1 MVGIVEVFE
10 KSTVTKVFVVPSL
23 GKDVLLT
30 KDVETVDISA
40 IVVASSI
47 AVVITVLKFVAAFAD
62 VVISAVEG
70 YRVVDFLV
78 GEKVLR
84 P

>member
-1 MVGIVEVFE
+1 M
-10 KSTVTKVFVVPSL
+10 
-23 GKDVLLT
+23 
-30 KDVETVDISA
+30 VDISA
-40 IVVASSI
+40 IVVASSV

-62 VVISAVEG
+62 VVISAAEG
-70 YRVVDFLV
+70 DRVVDFLV

>member
-10 KSTVTKVFVVPSL
+10 TSTVTEVFVVPSL
-23 GKDVLLT
+23 GKDVLQT
-30 KDVETVDISA
+30 KDVEMVDISA
-40 IVVASSI
+40 IVVASSVT
-47 AVVITVLKFVAAFAD
+47 VVMTVLTFVAAFAE

-70 YRVVDFLV
+70 YREVDFLV